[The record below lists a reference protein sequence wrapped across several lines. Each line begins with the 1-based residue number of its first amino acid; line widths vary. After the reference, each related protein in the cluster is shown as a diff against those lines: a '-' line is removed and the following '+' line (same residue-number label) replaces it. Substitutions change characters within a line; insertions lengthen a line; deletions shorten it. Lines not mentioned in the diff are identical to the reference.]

1 MAIPMGEWFIKSEAF
16 RLSSRRGRRLYF
28 IREQILPFA
37 WRQIPAMISNISK
50 FCDMLDGGT
59 A

>member
-37 WRQIPAMISNISK
+37 WRQIPAMYLN
-50 FCDMLDGGT
+50 LLE
-59 A
+59 